1 MKSFKDFLDAA
12 FELLASEGCDSSS
25 QLLRSIELGDAATK
39 KRIHK
44 KLVTL
49 RAAATLVGIFLS
61 RDYPPVL
68 IRCQTLSTES
78 GENSADCE

>member
-1 MKSFKDFLDAA
+1 MKKFKDFLDAA

-39 KRIHK
+39 KRVHE

-49 RAAATLVGIFLS
+49 RTVATLVGIFS
-61 RDYPPVL
+61 SYEYPPVL
-68 IRCQTLSTES
+68 V
-78 GENSADCE
+78 